1 MMNKLYSLAYI
12 VFICLNIAR
21 LSSLG

>member
-1 MMNKLYSLAYI
+1 MNKLYSLAYI